1 MSDRTA
7 TMSAPATESAAMTM
21 TTTTT
26 TTTTMSTMSTMS
38 TTSILSIDLGKFKSV
53 ACRFDAATGAHAFAT
68 IATTPPA
75 VHDLLIDAN
84 PALLVIEACS
94 VCGWVADL
102 AESLGIAVRVA
113 NVLGAAWKWKRV
125 KRKTDRDDAL
135 KLAKLAAT
143 DQLPLVHIPKLAV
156 RQHRALIRH
165 RHALIDRRTGIKNTI
180 RSLLDA
186 QGLSMPGR
194 ARGWTRASIAELK
207 TLARPLSACDMNNL
221 WRGQLDLELRMLEAV
236 AALIREAD
244 KKLDAIAAADPRITR
259 LKTAPQVGTRL
270 AELVVTTLDD
280 PHRFKNAKQV
290 SCYAGLVPK
299 QYQSGQMNR
308 LGRITGQ
315 GPGLLRRVLVQ
326 VAWGLQRRRETR
338 GHAVFERLC
347 HGQRTRRKQAVVAL
361 ARKILCWCWAMLR
374 DGSVWDDSRGRPPA
388 LT

>member
-1 MSDRTA
+1 MNDRTA
-7 TMSAPATESAAMTM
+7 TMSAPAKESSTM
-21 TTTTT
+21 TTTL
-26 TTTTMSTMSTMS
+26 TTTMSMLT
-38 TTSILSIDLGKFKSV
+38 IDLGKFKSV
-53 ACRFDAATGAHAFAT
+53 ACRYDPGSSQHAFGT
-68 IATTPPA
+68 LATTPPA
-75 VHDLLIDAN
+75 VHDLLIDAQ
-84 PALLVIEACS
+84 PTLLVIEACS
-94 VCGWVADL
+94 ACGWVCDL
-102 AESLGIAVRVA
+102 AESLGIEVRVA
-113 NVLGAAWKWKRV
+113 NTHGEAWRWKRV

-143 DQLPLVHIPKLAV
+143 NQLPTVHVPKLAV
-156 RQHRALIRH
+156 RQHRALIKY

-194 ARGWTRASIAELK
+194 ARGWTVASLNELK
-207 TLARPLSACDMNNL
+207 QLSRPLAECDMNNL

-244 KKLDAIAAADPRITR
+244 KKLDAIAAKDARITR

-280 PHRFKNAKQV
+280 ARRFKNSRQV
-290 SCYAGLVPK
+290 SAYAGLVPK

-326 VAWGLQRRRETR
+326 VAWGLQRRSDTR

-361 ARKILCWCWAMLR
+361 ARER
-374 DGSVWDDSRGRPPA
+374 S
-388 LT
+388 